1 MRFSKNVFL
10 AILSVAFIAIGATPT
25 SRPKVVEHLMPLT
38 HSSPRPTTAQVD
50 TIVLHFSSDLV
61 SHPDHP
67 YDVERQIQI
76 YEKVKVSTH
85 YLIDREGTIYKL
97 VDEKRV
103 AWHAGKGSL
112 PWDKTRTAMNSSSIG
127 IEMLAVGS
135 KDDMVPLFMSAKKY
149 DEFAAK
155 HPEWIG
161 FTDAQYASL
170 NRLIGDIQTRWPG
183 IKHDNHH
190 IIGHEDWAGRKRRT
204 DPGQTFDWKKIG
216 IDRNSNQVQ

>member
-1 MRFSKNVFL
+1 MAL
-10 AILSVAFIAIGATPT
+10 IAIGASPATQP
-25 SRPKVVEHLMPLT
+25 RVIERLMPKT
-38 HSSPRPTTAQVD
+38 HSSTRPTTAKVD

-67 YDVERQIQI
+67 YDVENQIQI
-76 YEKVKVSTH
+76 YDKANVSAH

-97 VDEKRV
+97 VDEKRA

-112 PWDKTRTAMNSSSIG
+112 PWDKTRTSMNSSSIG

-135 KDDMVPLFMSAKKY
+135 KDDMAPLFMSAKKY
-149 DEFAAK
+149 DGFAKK

-170 NRLIGDIQTRWPG
+170 EWLISDIQSRWPE
-183 IKHDNHH
+183 IKHDEHH

-204 DPGQTFDWKKIG
+204 DPGQTFDWKAIG
-216 IDRNSNQVQ
+216 ITRK